1 MSTTKFANVKKSS
14 LSCPVLAS
22 PSYGATVTS
31 VVQAG
36 SCYGW
41 TSGGVVCVAAGRQ
54 GYFTKIVHSL
64 ILMWARGREA
74 QSPALFYYLVATY
87 SLMLTLPLNFH

>member
-14 LSCPVLAS
+14 LVILYSLYSLVL
-22 PSYGATVTS
+22 T
-31 VVQAG
+31 QAWVLRFG
-36 SCYGW
+36 DQG
-41 TSGGVVCVAAGRQ
+41 SGGG
-54 GYFTKIVHSL
+54 G
-64 ILMWARGREA
+64 A